1 MPLTIQ
7 SKPLI
12 VYNLKEW
19 KELNVKMPI
28 YGATFH
34 IKNFI
39 MTNCHI
45 DHNGNRLGPI
55 LHCIDID
62 SGEFIIFEYYNN
74 GIKQLKHTNMSIDV
88 IYKLTDE
95 LIKIHNGIIDVDD
108 DNTKLTFSN
117 YYKWKDIYN
126 RLFVDLN
133 GNDFDL
139 NNYQFEYMTD
149 DNDMRNKY
157 LSVNY
162 KSSDKIYYGRWI
174 FSINHHGYIDLH
186 KYVSNNHILFVEM
199 LELLMEYIKNKVNS
213 FDMAIE
219 I

>member
-7 SKPLI
+7 SKPLL

-19 KELNVKMPI
+19 NDLNVKMPV

-39 MTNCHI
+39 ITNCHI
-45 DHNGNRLGPI
+45 DHNGKRIGPI
-55 LHCIDID
+55 LYCKDIY
-62 SGEFIIFEYYNN
+62 SNESIIFEYYNN

-95 LIKIHNGIIDVDD
+95 LIKIYNDIIEVDD
-108 DNTKLTFSN
+108 DNTKLTFYN
-117 YYKWKDIYN
+117 YYKWKNIYN
-126 RLFVDLN
+126 NLFVDLN
-133 GNDFDL
+133 ASDFEL
-139 NNYQFEYMTD
+139 NNYQFEYIV
-149 DNDMRNKY
+149 DNNNMETKY
-157 LSVNY
+157 LKVSY
-162 KSSDKIYYGRWI
+162 KYSDIIHHSAWI
-174 FSINHHGYIDLH
+174 FSINQHGYMDLYR
-186 KYVSNNHILFVEM
+186 YVSGNHMLFIEM
-199 LELLMEYIKNKVNS
+199 MELLMEYVKNKVNS